1 MHSDSL
7 VDSLGTWRRSH
18 YSGDLG
24 SVPAGQEVTV
34 FGMIASIRDQGKIT
48 FVILLD
54 SQGLVQ
60 ITIGNDDADEA
71 LQKKI
76 GDLKEFSYIGVRGIP
91 KKFPKAPGG
100 IEIVPSQIK
109 LLARPK
115 TTPPFGLFSK
125 QVPNLETRMDMR
137 SIDLRRPAIQEIFR
151 IRHDL
156 LNNIRAYL
164 SGKGYLEVTSPKII
178 SSATEGGAALFPIL
192 YFDKEGFLAQSP
204 QVYKEQLVGAFEKVY
219 EIGPIFRA
227 EESRTMRHLAET
239 TSVDLEESFVTFE
252 DVMSTL
258 ESLLV
263 SAIKAVQKKRTLPK
277 NSFSTEERFTKITY
291 SDALK
296 VLDKD
301 GVHLEWG
308 EDIAFTSLKTLEAR
322 IKSPYFITHWP
333 TSTKAFYIKPLEDK
347 PEMSESFDL
356 ICGSL
361 ELASGGTRIDSREFL
376 ERRLGE
382 KGLNPRAFEYHLKSF
397 DYAMPPHAG
406 FGLGLDR
413 LMMTLTGQENIREV
427 VLFPRD
433 QGRLTP

>member
-1 MHSDSL
+1 L
-7 VDSLGTWRRSH
+7 VDPLGNWRRSH
-18 YSGDLG
+18 YSGELG
-24 SVPAGQEVTV
+24 RVPSEQEVTV
-34 FGMIASIRDQGKIT
+34 MGMIATIRKQGRIT

-54 SQGLVQ
+54 SHGLVQ
-60 ITIGNDDADEA
+60 ITISNDDANAA

-76 GDLKEFSYIGVRGIP
+76 RDLKEFSYVGVKGKTRQ
-91 KKFPKAPGG
+91 FPKAPGG
-100 IEIVPSQIK
+100 VEIVPSQIK
-109 LLARPK
+109 LLARPRIS
-115 TTPPFGLFSK
+115 PPFGLFSK

-137 SIDLRRPAIQEIFR
+137 SIDLRRPAVQEIFR

-156 LNNIRAYL
+156 LNNIRAFL
-164 SGKGYLEVTSPKII
+164 SGRGYLEVTSPKII

-204 QVYKEQLVGAFEKVY
+204 QIYKEQLVGAFEKVY

-239 TSVDLEESFVTFE
+239 TSVDLEEAFVNFE
-252 DVMSTL
+252 DVMITL
-258 ESLLV
+258 EALLSFAV
-263 SAIKAVQKKRTLPK
+263 KAVEKKRSLPK
-277 NSFSTEERFTKITY
+277 SGLSLGRKFTKMTY
-291 SDALK
+291 SDVLNI
-296 VLDKD
+296 LDKD
-301 GVHLEWG
+301 GTHHEWG
-308 EDIAFTSLKTLEAR
+308 EDIPFTSLRLLEER

-333 TSTKAFYIKPLEDK
+333 TSAKAFYIKPLDDK
-347 PEMSESFDL
+347 PELSESFDL
-356 ICGSL
+356 VCGSL

-376 ERRLGE
+376 EKRLGE

-413 LMMTLTGQENIREV
+413 LMMTITGQENIREV

-433 QGRLTP
+433 QGRLVP